1 VKQQMSYTDTR
12 SFDDEEMKKVIFFIF
27 QGRKLLS
34 CLKMFEAYG
43 QKKLPKII

>member
-1 VKQQMSYTDTR
+1 MSYTDTR
-12 SFDDEEMKKVIFFIF
+12 SFDDEEMKKVIFLIF

-34 CLKMFEAYG
+34 CSKMFEAYG